1 MNNKTIIFT
10 DGSASG
16 NPGPGGWGAV
26 VVHADGTVREYGGG
40 ERHTTNNR
48 MELVAAIEALRVL
61 GAYSGKIFVY
71 PDSAYVVRGIT
82 SWIYSW
88 QAKGW
93 KTTGKKDVENRDLWE
108 KLFDVVQG
116 KDIVWQVVPGHS
128 GVLGNER
135 ADAIATGYTKGSP
148 PKLFLGTRAEYG
160 IDISDVSHDPK
171 KKAAHDKSRAVRLK
185 KTPPA
190 YSYVSFVDG
199 IFMRH
204 ATWAECEKRAKGVKG
219 AKFKKAFSREDEQTI
234 AHVWGA

>member
-10 DGSASG
+10 DGSSSG

-26 VVHADGTVREYGGG
+26 ILFGDGMVREYGGS
-40 ERHTTNNR
+40 EPHTTNNR
-48 MELVAAIEALRVL
+48 MELVAAIMALRAL
-61 GAYSGKIFVY
+61 PEGAGKIFMY

-82 SWIYSW
+82 SWIHRW
-88 QAKGW
+88 RAREW
-93 KTTGKKDVENRDLWE
+93 KTAGKKDVENRDLWE
-108 KLFDVVQG
+108 ELFEVVEG

-135 ADAIATGYTKGSP
+135 ADAIATGYTKGNP
-148 PKLFLGTRAEYG
+148 PKLFVGTRAEYG
-160 IDISDVSHDPK
+160 IDISDISHDPK
-171 KKAAHDKSRAVRLK
+171 KKATHDLLRAGRLK

-204 ATWAECEKRAKGVKG
+204 ATWAECEKRVKGVRG

-234 AHVWGA
+234 ARAWGA